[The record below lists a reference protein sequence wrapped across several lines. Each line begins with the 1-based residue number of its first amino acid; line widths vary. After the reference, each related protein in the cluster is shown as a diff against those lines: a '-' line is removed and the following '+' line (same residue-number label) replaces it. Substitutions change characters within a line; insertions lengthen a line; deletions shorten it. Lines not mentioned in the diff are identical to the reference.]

1 MRIAKSLTDSMEDVS
16 EAVELVDDAL
26 KHEPIFSKSPFD
38 LSKHELSDVN
48 LIREDVEALEEEED
62 QTLEGCMKVYL

>member
-26 KHEPIFSKSPFD
+26 KHEPIFSKND

-48 LIREDVEALEEEED
+48 LIREDVEALEEEEE